1 MVNVRRIIS
10 LLLISILTGFLQLH
24 AQEVQESV
32 SQDFDNAVTLFNQ
45 GLFEESI
52 TEFKH
57 FLENHENHQL
67 VTTANYYLARAKAK
81 TDTTNKSVYFE
92 EFIDDYPFSPY
103 SSKFLFDLGQQAD
116 SAGHYKQAETYYSRA
131 LKLGLDKK
139 ESAKAYYWM
148 GESAASDSNF
158 VEARQHFMT
167 LTEEYP
173 KSEWAPK
180 ALYARGRLYLS
191 ENKYDSSSVAF
202 EILKDRYPNNEMAR
216 RVGTALGESYYQQG
230 HYKEAIEALKN
241 AIPHLDDKQR
251 SKAVY
256 LIAES
261 SNYLGNYD
269 EASRYY
275 KQYINLNEGTDEVRV
290 AHYGLGWLYHK
301 QEIYH
306 WAADEFG
313 KAAEGDDET
322 ARKALYYKA
331 VNEKLGS
338 RYADALNTFRT
349 FGDRFQEGLWVE
361 RAYYEWAV
369 TAYEVGRHTEAIDAL
384 LPLVRSDREL
394 DWKGKVYTLLGEA
407 YFANKE
413 YTRALQAFEAAEKVT
428 DVDPAIKRQAK
439 FQKAWVQYSNHAYE
453 QAQPIFRS
461 VYTEAPDTELGRE
474 SLFWS
479 ADALYQLQ
487 QYGQAAQQF
496 AEFINRYP
504 DHEMVGPANYALG
517 WSYFK
522 NGDYKQAI
530 DPFKTFYQDYEAPD
544 VALYPYDTDTQLRI
558 GDAYYAISDYENAI
572 SYYQEAIGAEPGGD
586 YAMYQMANSY
596 YRDEQTYEAVTTFR
610 RFLRI
615 YPYSQFV
622 EQTQY
627 NIAYIYLNTGNY
639 TQAVEEFQKVINKY
653 PNTEWAARAQYNIGD
668 AYYNAGDYEKAIAA
682 YKDVMEGYPQS
693 EYIIEAVNGIQYSQM
708 SMGQSDSSSAILE
721 DFIADH
727 PQTSMADRLRFRQAD
742 NRMQS
747 GNYQAAIDE
756 FQQYIRITNNQE
768 LLPDAHFNLANA
780 YEQTDQIAKAV
791 DEYEMIV
798 EKFPNSERVG
808 PSLASLGRIAYS
820 RVKYKQSFE
829 YFSQLVEQE
838 QKYRQEAYIGMG
850 NAQLAMNNLSEAEKY
865 YQAALD
871 DNTDYEPAKVGLAKI
886 AIEKEDY
893 QRAQELLSPIAE
905 SNTTEVGAEAQY
917 YLGEIHQQQGNY
929 KQAVKAYANVNIL
942 YEAFSNWVAKA
953 LLRQA
958 ESYIQMGQRGEA
970 RSTLNTLIEDYP
982 GTPQAKDA
990 QQLLD
995 SQ

>member
-1 MVNVRRIIS
+1 MRHIIS
-10 LLLISILTGFLQLH
+10 LLLISVLTGFLQLQ
-24 AQEVQESV
+24 AQEVQEPA
-32 SQDFDNAVTLFNQ
+32 SQDFNDAVTLFNK

-52 TEFKH
+52 TEFEH
-57 FLENHENHQL
+57 FIQTHENHQL
-67 VTTANYYLARAKAK
+67 ATTAHYYLSRARAV
-81 TDTTNKSVYFE
+81 TDTTNASVHFE
-92 EFIDDYPFSPY
+92 EFVNDYPFSNY
-103 SSKFLFDLGQQAD
+103 SSKLLFDLGQQAD
-116 SAGHYKQAETYYSRA
+116 SAGEYKQAETYYSRA

-139 ESAKAYYWM
+139 ESAKALYWM

-158 VEARQHFMT
+158 AQARRHFMR
-167 LTEEYP
+167 LADEYP
-173 KSEWAPK
+173 QSEWAAK
-180 ALYARGRLYLS
+180 ALYARGRLYLA

-202 EILKDRYPNNEMAR
+202 EILKDRYPNNEMTR

-230 HYKEAIEALKN
+230 RYKEAIEALKN
-241 AIPHLDDKQR
+241 AMPHLDDELR

-275 KQYINLNEGTDEVRV
+275 KQYINMNEGTDKVRV

-338 RYADALNTFRT
+338 RYANALNTFRS
-349 FGDRFQEGLWVE
+349 FGDRFQKGLWVE

-428 DVDPAIKRQAK
+428 DVDETVKRQAK

-461 VYTEAPDTELGRE
+461 VYTGAPDTELGKE
-474 SLFWS
+474 ALFWS

-487 QYGQAAQQF
+487 QYGQAAKQF

-504 DHEMVGPANYALG
+504 DHEMIGPANYALG

-530 DPFKTFYQDYEAPD
+530 NPFKIFYEDYQAPD

-596 YRDEQTYEAVTTFR
+596 YRDEETYEAVTTFR

-622 EQTQY
+622 EQAQY

-639 TQAVEEFQKVINKY
+639 TQAVEEFQEVINKY

-668 AYYNAGDYEKAIAA
+668 AYYNAGDYEKAVAS
-682 YKDVMEGYPQS
+682 YKAVMEGYPQS

-708 SMGQSDSSSAILE
+708 SMGQPDSSSAILE

-747 GNYQAAIDE
+747 GNYRAAIDE
-756 FQQYIRITNNQE
+756 FQQYIRITNNRE

-780 YEQTDQIAKAV
+780 YEQTDRIAKAV

-798 EKFPNSERVG
+798 NEFPNSERVG
-808 PSLASLGRIAYS
+808 PSLASLGRIAYA
-820 RVKYKQSFE
+820 RVDYKQSFE
-829 YFSQLVEQE
+829 YFSRLAKQG
-838 QKYRQEAYIGMG
+838 QKYREEGYIGMG
-850 NAQLAMNNLSEAEKY
+850 NAQLAMNDLDEAEKH
-865 YQAALD
+865 YQSALQG
-871 DNTDYEPAKVGLAKI
+871 NKDYEPAKVGLAKI
-886 AIEKEDY
+886 AVEKENY

-929 KQAVKAYANVNIL
+929 QQAVKAYANVNIL
-942 YEAFSNWVAKA
+942 YEAFSDWVARA

-958 ESYIQMGQRGEA
+958 ESYIQMGQTGEA
-970 RSTLNTLIEDYP
+970 RSTLNTLVEDYP
-982 GTPQAKDA
+982 GTPQAQDA
-990 QQLLD
+990 QKLLD
-995 SQ
+995 SR